1 MCSPTDMVILYI
13 AVRSA
18 VLNNPPLPGA
28 TSIYP
33 QLPMVLSACSS
44 RRLPRLSLPLF
55 RSPSCPVCSLCLC
68 VLRSRRYCLLLL
80 VFLPA
85 LFAFP
90 SPASCVTWIS
100 AHQRSFFRLLAPCP
114 SACPLSPPRSLLSFS
129 FLFFSYASLRGL
141 VTLYSISAIWSGLPC
156 DGAHPCSYAPAG
168 CLRGLLHGRS
178 LFLCQVR
185 IWHCFRHHATRVLRS
200 PH

>member
-1 MCSPTDMVILYI
+1 MCSPTDIVILYI
-13 AVRSA
+13 AVWSA
-18 VLNNPPLPGA
+18 VLNTPPCLAQLLSVPNCPLFFRPVPLVVFLASVCPCFVLPPALSALSVSAFCGLGA
-28 TSIYP
+28 TVCCFLFSF
-33 QLPMVLSACSS
+33 LP
-44 RRLPRLSLPLF
+44 
-55 RSPSCPVCSLCLC
+55 
-68 VLRSRRYCLLLL
+68 CLLFHLL
-80 VFLPA
+80 HL
-85 LFAFP
+85 
-90 SPASCVTWIS
+90 CVTWIS

-114 SACPLSPPRSLLSFS
+114 SARPRSPPLSLLSFS